1 MLMAMAPR
9 ARLSLRFLMLCLS
22 ALQFALP
29 AAASVFDGSV
39 AKSSLNASAHVEDF
53 ARNACKAPHSPD
65 CVLCRYLSV
74 SFAQTATTTV
84 ATVAKS
90 VSVPPTAFI
99 PAYSVASRQGFH
111 SRAPPT
117 LLG

>member
-1 MLMAMAPR
+1 
-9 ARLSLRFLMLCLS
+9 MLCLS

-74 SFAQTATTTV
+74 SFAQAGATTV
-84 ATVAKS
+84 ATVEKS
-90 VSVPPTAFI
+90 ISVPPTVFV
-99 PAYSVASRQGFH
+99 PAYSAASGQGFH
-111 SRAPPT
+111 SRAPPA